1 MKKLTKIAALLLAIV
16 LAIPFTGCGKE
27 DAEAIIDIVN
37 TAIEMVEDSSDEN
50 TAPEENTADAGT
62 AGNKTES
69 GTSVSYSSGEQ
80 DSVVE
85 SSYTGAGDGLTVSED
100 GTYTDKEH
108 VALYIYT
115 YGELPSN
122 FITKKEAGKAGWVS
136 EEGNLNIVCPG
147 MSIGGDYFGNRE
159 GLLPKESGREY
170 HECDINYN
178 PEGITDEPVYRG
190 GERIVYSNDGL
201 VFYTNDHYRTFEQ
214 LY

>member
-1 MKKLTKIAALLLAIV
+1 MKRLTKLAAVLLAV
-16 LAIPFTGCGKE
+16 FLVIPFTGCGKE
-27 DAEAIIDIVN
+27 EAESVIELVN
-37 TAIEMVEDSSDEN
+37 SAVDAIENTGNTDASPDE
-50 TAPEENTADAGT
+50 TAN
-62 AGNKTES
+62 
-69 GTSVSYSSGEQ
+69 TSVSWSSGNQE
-80 DSVVE
+80 SVVE
-85 SSYTGAGDGLTVSED
+85 SSYESAGEGLTVDEE

-115 YGELPSN
+115 FGELPSN
-122 FITKKEAGKAGWVS
+122 YITKKEAGKAGWVS

-147 MSIGGDYFGNRE
+147 MSIGGDYFVNRE

-178 PEGITDEPVYRG
+178 PEGITDEPVFRG

-201 VFYTNDHYRTFEQ
+201 VYYTNDHYKSFEQ